1 MELTWDDLADGC
13 CGHGQEIHDE
23 HAGITRRSVLAAA
36 GIAPLIVGAVPGIAQ
51 AGTVTPS
58 GVQRSALH
66 VHSSFSEGSGGLVAY
81 GDPNKTQASMQSH
94 ADSLDRLGYDLVMFT
109 DHDHRMAGE
118 NPGVTHPRYPS
129 GENFLKT
136 GWAYTTQK
144 IGADGGVTFGS
155 TGMRVSVTTG
165 STPGTVLSY
174 ADCGVTTWN
183 YRSTLAGTM
192 MTVKLV
198 APETGW
204 AEFRLLSSHRP
215 AMNGRP
221 EGGYELRYQFNPT
234 ARMRDYDIDGTIVT
248 VTIPVAPGKATTV
261 TVNPTGDFAQA
272 FPDLG
277 GLVQDFGAYGFWFG
291 VGGPARTIA
300 TATFIELSIDRGADL
315 DDAILIQRDL
325 LDELGPMY
333 PGIRLAQG
341 LEMSYGTHLNWLATD
356 GVRGFKPSGQAMGDY
371 LRSCVKV
378 VAAAGGAASYNH
390 LFGAIRGPLLSATDR
405 QAKIDK
411 MARQLLATGAYGAH
425 VLEVGYN
432 IRGGVDLAGHMEV
445 WDVMLAAGYR
455 IYAGG
460 VSDNHNGTFKSYAGD
475 SNCFAT
481 DIIAPSSDPRV
492 AVPALRAG
500 RAYVSMVG
508 RYAGMLDL
516 ATDGAVMGGATTVT
530 GSAASIA
537 VTATGL
543 NGKTVKLV
551 QYAVHGNKT
560 VTRRAAPVFTK
571 TVTGSTVVD
580 VLARTS
586 YVRAE
591 VWDAKQCVAFSNP
604 IFLTA
609 G

>member
-1 MELTWDDLADGC
+1 MDITWDDLADGC
-13 CGHGQEIHDE
+13 CGHGTEDHDE
-23 HAGITRRSVLAAA
+23 HRGITRRGILSAA
-36 GIAPLIVGAVPGIAQ
+36 GIAPLIVGTVPGIAQ
-51 AGTVTPS
+51 AGTVTPP

-66 VHSSFSEGSGGLVAY
+66 VHSSFSEGSGGLTAY

-94 ADSLDRLGYDLVMFT
+94 ADSLTRLGYDLVMFT

-118 NPGVTHPRYPS
+118 NPGATPVKYPS
-129 GENFLKT
+129 GENFAKP
-136 GWAYTTQK
+136 GWAYSTQK
-144 IGADGGVTFGS
+144 LGADGSVTFGS
-155 TGMRVSVTTG
+155 SGMRVTVTTG

-192 MTVKLV
+192 MTLKVV
-198 APETGW
+198 APEAGW

-221 EGGYELRYQFNPT
+221 EGGYELRYQFNPK
-234 ARMRDYDIDGTIVT
+234 ARMRDWDIDGTIVT
-248 VTIPVAPGKATTV
+248 VTIPVAPGKLSTV
-261 TVNPTGDFAQA
+261 TLNPTGDFAQA

-300 TATFIELSIDRGADL
+300 SATFVELGIDRGADL
-315 DDAILIQRDL
+315 DEAILIQRDIL
-325 LDELGPMY
+325 AELAPMY
-333 PGIRLAQG
+333 PDIRLAQG
-341 LEMSYGTHLNWLATD
+341 LEMSYGSHLNWLATD
-356 GVRGFKPSGQAMGDY
+356 GVRGYKPNGKALADY

-390 LFGAIRGPLLSATDR
+390 LFGATRGPLLPATDR
-405 QAKIDK
+405 QAKIDA
-411 MARQLLATGAYGAH
+411 MCRQMLSTGAYGAH

-432 IRGGVDLAGHMEV
+432 VRGGVDLAAHVEV

-455 IYAGG
+455 IYADG

-492 AVPALRAG
+492 AVPALRSG
-500 RAYVSMVG
+500 RAFVSMVG
-508 RYAGMLDL
+508 RYAGTLDL
-516 ATDGAVMGGATTVT
+516 ATDGAVMGGQARVSGTT
-530 GSAASIA
+530 ASIA

-543 NGKTVKLV
+543 SGKTVKLV
-551 QYAVHGNKT
+551 QHAVHGNKK

-571 TVTGSTVVD
+571 TLSGSTVVD
-580 VLARTS
+580 VPARTS

-604 IFLTA
+604 IFLNA